1 MAREMYTEFM
11 SAEEAKGSLA
21 HYGQLIGWT
30 VVGVDLYQDAY
41 NKREFWPILTFRR
54 GQETRTVQVS
64 RDTEGGNGSGHLYI
78 MNSDGNE
85 IVVGMDTFNS
95 TKAEVYMTDEKDT
108 NKMNLINLEDTD
120 EDRKI

>member
-21 HYGQLIGWT
+21 HYGQLKGWT
-30 VVGVDLYQDAY
+30 VVGVELHQDPY
-41 NKREFWPILTFRR
+41 NKRDFWPVLTFRR
-54 GQETRTVQVS
+54 GQETLTVQVS
-64 RDTEGGNGSGHLYI
+64 RDTEGNGSGHLFI
-78 MNSDGNE
+78 MNSDGYE

-108 NKMNLINLEDTD
+108 NKMNLVNLEGTY

>member
-1 MAREMYTEFM
+1 MAREIYTEFM

-21 HYGQLIGWT
+21 HYGQLKGWT

-64 RDTEGGNGSGHLYI
+64 RDTEGNGSGHLFI

-85 IVVGMDTFNS
+85 IVVGEDGMNS
-95 TKAEVYMTDEKDT
+95 TKAEVWMVDEKDT
-108 NKMNLINLEDTD
+108 NKMNLINLEDID
-120 EDRKI
+120 E

>member
-21 HYGQLIGWT
+21 HYGQLKGWT
-30 VVGVDLYQDAY
+30 VVGVDLHQDAY
-41 NKREFWPILTFRR
+41 NKREFWPVLTFRK

-64 RDTEGGNGSGHLYI
+64 RDTEGDNGSGHLFI
-78 MNSDGNE
+78 MNSDGYE

-108 NKMNLINLEDTD
+108 NKMHLVNLED
-120 EDRKI
+120 INHGS

>member
-1 MAREMYTEFM
+1 
-11 SAEEAKGSLA
+11 
-21 HYGQLIGWT
+21 
-30 VVGVDLYQDAY
+30 
-41 NKREFWPILTFRR
+41 
-54 GQETRTVQVS
+54 
-64 RDTEGGNGSGHLYI
+64 

-108 NKMNLINLEDTD
+108 NKMNLVNLEDTD